1 MSVPQCPPPPPTPT
15 ARTKKSAKVAVP
27 VVLPYL
33 TLSGN
38 VKADTKFEAM
48 VPLTRA
54 LLNEQIE
61 IVEPPLVECAAC
73 VKTRAK
79 AKAKAKAK
87 AEALDDDDDGAAVAK
102 VKVPAAFA
110 WAKHIYK

>member
-1 MSVPQCPPPPPTPT
+1 M
-15 ARTKKSAKVAVP
+15 AVP

-38 VKADTKFEAM
+38 VKADTKFEEV

-54 LLNEQIE
+54 PLNEQIM

-102 VKVPAAFA
+102 VKVPLAFA